1 MNSMSVSGQTKYYK
15 ETLLLVIQNR
25 FNPFVH
31 IHQIN
36 YHNGKTKYKVK
47 IIEESWFLV
56 QDPKFC

>member
-1 MNSMSVSGQTKYYK
+1 MSVSGQTKYDK
-15 ETLLLVIQNR
+15 VKLLLIIQNR

-36 YHNGKTKYKVK
+36 YHNGKKKYNVK
-47 IIEESWFLV
+47 IIKESWFFV